1 MRFSTSVE
9 QLLRWKGYRLVPTK
23 VRLCRA
29 CGLATVRPTGDVCAS
44 CVLWAAAEM
53 ALLGGQPVA
62 SERKWQ

>member
-29 CGLATVRPTGDVCAS
+29 CGLATVRPSGDVCAT
-44 CVLWAAAEM
+44 CFLWACAEM
-53 ALLGGQPVA
+53 ALQAGRVE
-62 SERKWQ
+62 ERKWQ